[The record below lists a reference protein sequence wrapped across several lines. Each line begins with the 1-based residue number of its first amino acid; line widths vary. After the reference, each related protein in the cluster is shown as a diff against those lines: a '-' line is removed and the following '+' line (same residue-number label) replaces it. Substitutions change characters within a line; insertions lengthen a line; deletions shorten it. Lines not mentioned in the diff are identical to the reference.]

1 MAFKESTN
9 IIQALERAAREAGGR
24 GISIFDRR
32 GQQAEFHSYREM
44 LQRARDRAGRLAAA
58 GIGPGDRL
66 LVCLSTSWELLD
78 VLLGAMIRGALPTLV
93 APTGALG
100 GAASQA
106 VKIRSLLDL
115 MGSKRLYCDEATRR
129 LLIDFGEP
137 AAAKLSLVPS
147 ELSALVPPT
156 ALARHEV
163 APGDIAFMQLTSGS
177 TGRQRAVMI
186 RHSNV
191 MSNCE
196 AIRLGLDFDSYSS
209 DHGVVSWL
217 PLNHD
222 MGLIGCLLM
231 PIVHG
236 LGLQLLRPETF
247 LARPQRWLQLMAGAK
262 IAMSPSPN
270 FAYQLCVERVD
281 VADLAGCD
289 LSRWKRALSGAE
301 MIRPET
307 CQAFSEK
314 FAPVGFDPTS
324 FLASYGMAE
333 ATLVITGDLKRKG
346 IQTIAAPTEARL
358 GTNLNRLVSNGTPVY
373 GTTLRI
379 SPPGTAHALPDGQ
392 IGEICVQGPG
402 VFAGYY
408 NDPDGT
414 AAALQDGWLRTGD
427 LGFLKEGELYIT
439 GRLKDVLIIHG
450 HNVMPHEIEWLAES
464 ASGGGGI
471 ERCGAF
477 SVARGAEGEQAV
489 VVMEVAEIDDAAL
502 NALAHEI
509 RSRVGRALGL
519 PLADVVLV
527 KRGQIPKTTSGKVQR
542 GELRKRYLD
551 NALERRL

>member
-1 MAFKESTN
+1 MAFIESTN
-9 IIQALERAAREAGGR
+9 IIEALERTAQETGGR

-32 GQQAEFHSYREM
+32 GQTPEFHSYSEV
-44 LQRARDRAGRLAAA
+44 LQRARNCAGRLAAA

-66 LVCLSTSWELLD
+66 LISLSTTWELVD
-78 VLLGAMIRGALPTLV
+78 VLLGAMIRGALPTLI
-93 APTGALG
+93 APVGALG
-100 GAASQA
+100 GATSHAI
-106 VKIRSLLDL
+106 KIRTLLNR
-115 MGSKRLYCDEATRR
+115 MGSKRLYCDETTRK
-129 LLIDFGEP
+129 LLIEFGEP
-137 AAAKLSLVPS
+137 AAAELSLIPA
-147 ELSALVPPT
+147 ELNALTP
-156 ALARHEV
+156 AIGLARHEFS
-163 APGDIAFMQLTSGS
+163 PSDIAIMQLTSGS

-186 RHSNV
+186 SHSNILA
-191 MSNCE
+191 NTE
-196 AIRLGLDFDSYSS
+196 AIRFGMDFERYSS
-209 DHGVVSWL
+209 EHGVVSWL

-222 MGLIGCLLM
+222 MGLIGCLFLC
-231 PIVHG
+231 IVNG
-236 LGLQLLRPETF
+236 IGLQLLRPETF
-247 LARPQRWLQLMAGAK
+247 LTRPHRWLQLMAGEK
-262 IAMSPSPN
+262 IAMSASPN

-281 VADLAGCD
+281 LADLAGCD
-289 LSRWKRALSGAE
+289 LSRWTRALNGAE
-301 MIRPET
+301 MVRPET
-307 CQAFSEK
+307 CQAFAEK
-314 FAPVGFDPTS
+314 FAPLGFDPNS

-333 ATLVITGDLKRKG
+333 ATLAVAGDLKRRGVK
-346 IQTIAAPTEARL
+346 TIAAPTEARI
-358 GTNLNRLVSNGTPVY
+358 GTNLNTLVSNGTPVF
-373 GTTLRI
+373 GTTIRI
-379 SPPGTAHALPDGQ
+379 SPPATPHSLPEGQ

-427 LGFLKEGELYIT
+427 LGFMNDGELYIT

-450 HNVMPHEIEWLAES
+450 HNIMPHEIEWLVENAT
-464 ASGGGGI
+464 GGGGT

-489 VVMEVAEIDDAAL
+489 VVMEVSEIDDAAL
-502 NALAHEI
+502 NALAHDI

>member
-1 MAFKESTN
+1 MAFIESTD
-9 IIQALERAAREAGGR
+9 IIEALERTAQETGGR

-32 GQQAEFHSYREM
+32 GQKPEFHSYTEV
-44 LQRARDRAGRLAAA
+44 LQRALNCAGRLAAA

-66 LVCLSTSWELLD
+66 LICLSTTWELVD
-78 VLLGAMIRGALPTLV
+78 VLLGAMIRGALPTLI
-93 APTGALG
+93 APVGALG
-100 GAASQA
+100 GAASHA
-106 VKIRSLLDL
+106 IKIRTLLDL
-115 MGSKRLYCDEATRR
+115 MGSKRLYCDESTRK
-129 LLIDFGEP
+129 LLIEFGEP
-137 AAAKLSLVPS
+137 AAAELSLIPA
-147 ELSALVPPT
+147 ELNALAPVIG
-156 ALARHEV
+156 LARHEV

-191 MSNCE
+191 ISNSE
-196 AIRLGLDFDSYSS
+196 AIRLGLDFESYSS

-231 PIVHG
+231 PLING

-247 LARPQRWLQLMAGAK
+247 LARPHRWLQLMAGAK

-307 CQAFSEK
+307 CHAFAEK
-314 FAPVGFDPTS
+314 FAPLGFDSTS

-333 ATLVITGDLKRKG
+333 ATLAITGDLTRKG
-346 IQTIAAPTEARL
+346 IKTIAAPTEARV
-358 GTNLNRLVSNGTPVY
+358 GTNLNTLVSNGTPVY

-379 SPPGTAHALPDGQ
+379 SPPGSAHTLPEGQ

-427 LGFLKEGELYIT
+427 LGFISDGELYIT

-464 ASGGGGI
+464 ATGGGGT

-477 SVARGAEGEQAV
+477 SVARDAEGEQAV
-489 VVMEVAEIDDAAL
+489 VVMEVSEIDDAAL
-502 NALAHEI
+502 NALAHDI